1 MDPQAVLDNLA
12 PLRTPEAISWWP
24 LAPGWWVLAI
34 LLVIVL
40 TALVVLAWR
49 RYQANRYRRM
59 ALGMLNDLIASDRAT
74 LEQINQLLK
83 ATSLAC
89 WPAADVAQ
97 LHGANWTAF
106 LRDSIKRPIG
116 DDAFSALEDV
126 YKAPHTPANAAL
138 IQTTRIWLKHHRRQ
152 HA

>member
-34 LLVIVL
+34 LLVIAL
-40 TALVVLAWR
+40 TALAVFTWR
-49 RYQANRYRRM
+49 RYQANRYRRT
-59 ALGMLNDLIASDRAT
+59 ALRMLNDLIASDCAT

-89 WPAADVAQ
+89 WPTADVAQ

-106 LRDSIKRPIG
+106 LRDSIKRPM
-116 DDAFSALEDV
+116 DEDTFSALEDV

-138 IQTTRIWLKHHRRQ
+138 IQATRIWLKHHGRQ
-152 HA
+152 HV